1 MRIHPFDWSTDA
13 YRPRDRFEAWQA
25 ALNESHL
32 DFRLD
37 GVRRGDA
44 ISARVHRDGLGDL
57 SLVSC
62 SSSPCSGERGKRQI
76 DKPSGEYF
84 GLLYVRRGR
93 EQVTDHAGRH
103 LLAGGDLLFWDSR
116 KTQSFKVVEPL
127 EKLTLL
133 IPQAL
138 MKSSLPNAEDYA
150 GTVLSG
156 PLAKLLRNSLETLA
170 DVSSS
175 LGDRDAIAAGEL
187 AILGLSNALRA
198 SEGWSETTSRSTS
211 LETVLRHIDLHL
223 DDEELGP
230 RTIARAANISVR
242 YLHLLFERQ
251 GTTVSRWIKQRRL
264 IRCHADISGDRRA
277 TITRIA
283 HRWGFGDAAQLT
295 RAFRSAYGC
304 TPRDLRRSCLPL

>member
-1 MRIHPFDWSTDA
+1 MRNHPFDWSTDA

-37 GVRRGDA
+37 GGSNANA

-57 SLVSC
+57 SFVSC
-62 SSSPCSGERGKRQI
+62 SSSPCSGERGRRQI
-76 DKPSGEYF
+76 DKPSGDYF

-93 EQVTDHAGRH
+93 EQITDQAGQH
-103 LLAGGDLLFWDSR
+103 LLTGGDLLFWDSR
-116 KTQSFKVVEPL
+116 KTQSFKVIEPL

-138 MKSSLPNAEDYA
+138 MKAALPNAEDYA
-150 GTVLSG
+150 GTLLGG
-156 PLAKLLRNSLETLA
+156 PLTKLLRSSLETLS
-170 DVSSS
+170 DVSST

-198 SEGWSETTSRSTS
+198 RDGWAGNTLRPIS
-211 LETVLRHIDLHL
+211 LEAVLRYVDLHL

-230 RTIARAANISVR
+230 KTIARAANISVR
-242 YLHLLFERQ
+242 YLHLLFEHQ

-264 IRCHADISGDRRA
+264 VRCHADISGDRRT
-277 TITRIA
+277 TITQIA